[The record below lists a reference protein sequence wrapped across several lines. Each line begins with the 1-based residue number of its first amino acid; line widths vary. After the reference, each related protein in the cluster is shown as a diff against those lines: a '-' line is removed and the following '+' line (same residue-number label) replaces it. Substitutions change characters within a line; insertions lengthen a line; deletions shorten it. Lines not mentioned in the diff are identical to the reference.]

1 MKKVLLLIALT
12 TAVAGA
18 MAQGVVN
25 FANRVTSVTPA
36 LDSRVSD
43 KASGALLGKEF
54 VAGMYWGTS
63 ADSLKPA
70 LSGGVAIT
78 KAFTTST
85 STGLGTGVFS
95 TGSTAAI
102 DGTAAGQ
109 QIFLAV
115 VAWETAAGP
124 DYATVFG
131 KGKTG
136 MSNVM
141 QVTLG
146 GGLNPPTVLTD
157 LKAFSV
163 EVVPEPTVLALGV
176 LGGAAFLLRRRS

>member
-25 FANRVTSVTPA
+25 FANRVTSVVPA

-43 KASGALLGKEF
+43 KASGALLGTEY
-54 VAGMYWGTS
+54 VAGLYWGLT
-63 ADSLKPA
+63 ADSLNPA
-70 LSGGVAIT
+70 LSNGTAIT
-78 KAFTTST
+78 KGFTKSS

-95 TGSTAAI
+95 TGMTAAI
-102 DGTAAGQ
+102 DGTQPGQ
-109 QIFLAV
+109 SVFLAV

-124 DYATVFG
+124 DYAIAFG

-176 LGGAAFLLRRRS
+176 LGGVAFLLRRRS